1 MAAHLP
7 ESSPQTS
14 GPGPGGS
21 VAGPPGVYSGPVVC
35 RYDVVIVGGGIV
47 GLAAAREILTRQPG
61 ASLAVVDKEPAV
73 GVHQTGHNS
82 GVIHSGIY
90 YAPGSL
96 KARLCTAGAH
106 LMYEFCES
114 HGIPTDR
121 CGKLIVATEENEL
134 PALDELYR
142 RGTANGVPGLE
153 MVGPD
158 GIGERE
164 PHCTGIRA
172 IWSPTTGIVDF
183 SQVVQAMA
191 SDVAQLGGVILTGR
205 QVTGLTVRAGSIL
218 VRTSQDE
225 LTATR
230 VLTCAGLHSDRVARL
245 SGAPAEPRIVPFR
258 GDYWQL
264 RPDRRHL
271 ARNLIYPVPDPKF
284 PFLGVHFTRR
294 IGDGAVWLGP
304 NAVLALAREGY
315 RRWDIRPDDLA
326 QTLGYQGFRKM
337 ARQYWRTGLTEV
349 HRDFSKRAFV
359 AACQRFIPELVPG
372 DVIPG
377 PSGVRAQ
384 SVAGDGLLVDDF
396 SFNLQGKQVMH
407 VRNAPSPAATSSLA
421 IGQLIADE
429 WDRAD

>member
-1 MAAHLP
+1 M
-7 ESSPQTS
+7 T
-14 GPGPGGS
+14 
-21 VAGPPGVYSGPVVC
+21 
-35 RYDVVIVGGGIV
+35 RYDVVIVGGGIL
-47 GLAAAREILTRQPG
+47 GLAAAREILSRRPG
-61 ASLAVVDKEPAV
+61 TSLAVVDKEPAV
-73 GVHQTGHNS
+73 GGHQTGHNS

-96 KARLCTAGAH
+96 KARLCTVGAR

-114 HGIPTDR
+114 RGVPADR
-121 CGKLIVATEENEL
+121 CGKLIVATAGGEV
-134 PALDELYR
+134 PALDELLR

-153 MVGPD
+153 MVGPA
-158 GIGERE
+158 GIRDRE

-183 SQVVQAMA
+183 SQVTRAMA
-191 SDVAQLGGVILTGR
+191 ADVTGAGGLILTGR
-205 QVTGLTVRAGSIL
+205 PVTGLAVRAG
-218 VRTSQDE
+218 VVGVATGQGE
-225 LTATR
+225 LTAAR

-264 RPDRRHL
+264 RPGRRHL

-294 IGDGAVWLGP
+294 ITDGAVWLGP

-315 RRWDIRPDDLA
+315 RRRDIRPGDLVP
-326 QTLGYQGFRKM
+326 TLACRGFRRM
-337 ARQYWRTGLTEV
+337 ARRYWRTGLGEV
-349 HRDFSKRAFV
+349 YRDLSKRAFV
-359 AACQRFIPELVPG
+359 AACQRFVPELAPG
-372 DVIPG
+372 DVVSG

-384 SVAGDGLLVDDF
+384 SVGGDGRLLDDF
-396 SFNLQGKQVMH
+396 SFDRQGPQLMH

-421 IGQLIADE
+421 IARMIVDE
-429 WDRAD
+429 WDRAG